1 MPHTEGRERSKQARS
16 WRILASTLPRG
27 RLEGPKRMAM
37 SILESLSGLRAGIQR
52 TSRPLR
58 SVINEVQCS
67 LVDLQEAKGSG
78 QALIHEFFEAIGTGL
93 SPDKWAWMS
102 QQSTFLGVEHSFA
115 ALLTEGQVA
124 FWPKQEIEDK
134 IRAQIARFR
143 DLKNCP
149 PGDASKFRGVT
160 GFAGEAQFGQLGK
173 ALMRPF
179 KQRQYWDVPP
189 WYLSKTMERSLDFAE
204 TLLDLRLERK
214 VPVADD
220 LRLVLVVASDA
231 QVEPGSW
238 PGGGALVLDPEDD
251 SRWGGYFEFTAPA

>member
-1 MPHTEGRERSKQARS
+1 M
-16 WRILASTLPRG
+16 
-27 RLEGPKRMAM
+27 
-37 SILESLSGLRAGIQR
+37 LRVTYVDDG
-52 TSRPLR
+52 
-58 SVINEVQCS
+58 S

-93 SPDKWAWMS
+93 PPDKRAWMS